1 MKFLTVVL
9 LLAAL
14 VIYFQITQV
23 ASQAG
28 GICMFCSG
36 LIQVPQAWSHA
47 QELLKYGCG
56 QLGEAKSA
64 CVELVNAADLTS
76 PYPKMY
82 PYIIQL
88 KDIGCASYCRT

>member
-14 VIYFQITQV
+14 MIPQV
-23 ASQAG
+23 ASQSG

-36 LIQVPQAWSHA
+36 LIQVPQEWSHA

-64 CVELVNAADLTS
+64 CVGLVNAADLTS
-76 PYPKMY
+76 SYPKMY